1 MLLGI
6 VGLPSGAAAQGWLGD
21 RQASQGPGF
30 QTGPLTLH
38 MGFGAEFGYDSN
50 VYLEDVNR
58 EDSLLMRLTAHLRAT
73 TRQEEETN
81 PPWCSTAAC
90 TPAS

>member
-1 MLLGI
+1 MRHCAKITLLSMLLGI

-21 RQASQGPGF
+21 RGASQGPGF

-50 VYLEDVNR
+50 VYLEDTER
-58 EDSLLMRLTAHLRAT
+58 E
-73 TRQEEETN
+73 
-81 PPWCSTAAC
+81 
-90 TPAS
+90 